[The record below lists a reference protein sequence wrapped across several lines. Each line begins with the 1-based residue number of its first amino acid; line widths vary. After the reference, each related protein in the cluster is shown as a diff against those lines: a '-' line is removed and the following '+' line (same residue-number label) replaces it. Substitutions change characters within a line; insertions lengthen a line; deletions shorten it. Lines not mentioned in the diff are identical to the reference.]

1 MTATVNA
8 DMRLLLEWVFENAL
22 DEDKSGFIEEREANR
37 VAKYCGYGGPDG
49 DITAL
54 WTMMLREM
62 DTDGDQRISKE
73 EYVVFMSKSLEGSV
87 AAARNLKD
95 EVDAKLNQKAALKQA
110 YEPPAAVEIS
120 TPRATAPQTEAKAP
134 DPWAL
139 TIEDYRDPESIHAQ
153 LLPRGGLEHP
163 PVKLLKWGWMEQRAD
178 RLRSATTDEER
189 RALALP
195 RRQDLERDEPDAF
208 YSAEE
213 VRQLETNYSDAIELT
228 QLSIVSVSHAWE
240 TSVHPDPRGANL
252 LLLVDA
258 IKRAQT
264 TKEETAWGDAMLLP
278 SSLAVF
284 FDFCSLFQRDPTL
297 FEASETPEA
306 KEEGEERDAFIAAL
320 KAKTAFYGG
329 EAYDKSR
336 SEAEGRPFKAALDNM
351 EVWYAHAGTTVVL
364 LTETPEGSSAVP
376 YDRRGWPTFESSVAM
391 LIKPYLGRG
400 TCPSLIDVSLR
411 ASVCKR
417 FAPRTPDGMHK
428 LLMEKKFTNGAD
440 REVVVK
446 LYTNVAERCIYPAEI
461 LDYDGFRFGD
471 EEMKVLCEWFP
482 KCEMVE
488 TLYLVNNAF
497 TVMGWDLLAEVV
509 GREGAMPKLKKI
521 TAIYNKDKPSAK
533 LREACEKRGI
543 ELEG

>member
-1 MTATVNA
+1 
-8 DMRLLLEWVFENAL
+8 MRA
-22 DEDKSGFIEEREANR
+22 R
-37 VAKYCGYGGPDG
+37 GGG
-49 DITAL
+49 GCA
-54 WTMMLREM
+54 
-62 DTDGDQRISKE
+62 SK
-73 EYVVFMSKSLEGSV
+73 
-87 AAARNLKD
+87 AAAPEKKPTETENVKSTTVEP
-95 EVDAKLNQKAALKQA
+95 EVATL
-110 YEPPAAVEIS
+110 EAVEVE
-120 TPRATAPQTEAKAP
+120 TTQPKAP
-134 DPWAL
+134 EPWAL

-163 PVKLLKWGWMEQRAD
+163 PVKLLKWEWMEKRAD
-178 RLRSATTDEER
+178 KLRSATTDEER

-213 VRQLETNYSDAIELT
+213 VRQLKTNKPLGAGTAT
-228 QLSIVSVSHAWE
+228 QLPIVSVSHAWE

-264 TKEETAWGDAMLLP
+264 TKEKGARGYGAQLLP

-376 YDRRGWPTFESSVAM
+376 YDLRGWPTFESSVAM
-391 LIKPYLGRG
+391 LIKPALLGY
-400 TCPSLIDVSLR
+400 TTWPPLIDVSLR
-411 ASVCKR
+411 CLKWRNIGSTAPSSGRELTNAKLSFALKRRTEFTATDLAAFELQELRPSDYIKSGASYFQPDGASVCKR
-417 FAPRTPDGMHK
+417 FAPHTPDGMHK

-446 LYTNVAERCIYPAEI
+446 LYTNVAERCIYPAER
-461 LDYDGFRFGD
+461 LDYDGFGFGD
-471 EEMKVLCEWFP
+471 EEMKVLCEWWP
-482 KCEMVE
+482 KCEVVD
-488 TLYLVNNAF
+488 TLYLNNNEFSA
-497 TVMGWDLLAEVV
+497 TGWDLLAEVV
-509 GREGAMPKLKKI
+509 GREGAMPKLKEI
-521 TAIYNKDKPSAK
+521 NVNDNKAKPSAK

-543 ELEG
+543 KLY

>member
-1 MTATVNA
+1 MPA
-8 DMRLLLEWVFENAL
+8 
-22 DEDKSGFIEEREANR
+22 
-37 VAKYCGYGGPDG
+37 
-49 DITAL
+49 
-54 WTMMLREM
+54 
-62 DTDGDQRISKE
+62 
-73 EYVVFMSKSLEGSV
+73 
-87 AAARNLKD
+87 
-95 EVDAKLNQKAALKQA
+95 QA
-110 YEPPAAVEIS
+110 YESQSLRTRGGGCGASKAVAPDKKPA
-120 TPRATAPQTEAKAP
+120 

-153 LLPRGGLEHP
+153 LVPRGGLEHP
-163 PVKLLKWGWMEQRAD
+163 PVKLLKWEWMEKRAD
-178 RLRSATTDEER
+178 KLRSATTDEER

-213 VRQLETNYSDAIELT
+213 LRQLETNYSSAIQLT
-228 QLSIVSVSHAWE
+228 QLPIVSVSHAWE

-264 TKEETAWGDAMLLP
+264 TPEKDPDGQDVILLP

-364 LTETPEGSSAVP
+364 LTETPEGSSAVA
-376 YDRRGWPTFESSVAM
+376 YLLRGWPTFESSVAM
-391 LIKPYLGRG
+391 LIKPYLGG
-400 TCPSLIDVSLR
+400 FTWPSLIDVSLR
-411 ASVCKR
+411 KSLCKR

-446 LYTNVAERCIYPAEI
+446 LYTNVAERCIYPAKE
-461 LDYDGFRFGD
+461 LDYYGMSFGD
-471 EEMKVLCEWFP
+471 EEMTVLCEWFP
-482 KCEMVE
+482 KCEVVKKLDLMR
-488 TLYLVNNAF
+488 NAF
-497 TVMGWDLLAEVV
+497 TATGWDLLAEVV
-509 GREGAMPKLKKI
+509 GREGAMPKLKRI
-521 TAIYNKDKPSAK
+521 AAYGNKAHPSAE

-543 ELEG
+543 ALSG

>member
-1 MTATVNA
+1 MAAIDA

-22 DEDKSGFIEEREANR
+22 DEDKSGFLEEREANR

-54 WTMMLREM
+54 WTTMLREM
-62 DTDGDQRISKE
+62 DTDGDGRISKE

-95 EVDAKLNQKAALKQA
+95 EVDAKLNQKAVPAQL
-110 YEPPAAVEIS
+110 YESPSLRTRGGGGGASKAAE
-120 TPRATAPQTEAKAP
+120 AAAEAKAFAERIANLP
-134 DPWAL
+134 LDL
-139 TIEDYRDPESIHAQ
+139 VIEDYRDPESIHAQ

-163 PVKLLKWGWMEQRAD
+163 PVKLLKWEWMETRAD
-178 RLRSATTDEER
+178 KLRSATTDEER

-213 VRQLETNYSDAIELT
+213 VRQVKPGDYG

-258 IKRAQT
+258 IKRAQKT
-264 TKEETAWGDAMLLP
+264 RENTADGKAKLLP

-364 LTETPEGSSAVP
+364 LTETPEGSSALA
-376 YDRRGWPTFESSVAM
+376 YLLRGWPTFESSVAM
-391 LIKPYLGRG
+391 LIKPYLGPFSW
-400 TCPSLIDVSLR
+400 PSLIDVSLR
-411 ASVCKR
+411 VSKCKR

-446 LYTNVAERCIYPAEI
+446 LYTNVAERCIYPADV
-461 LDYDGFRFGD
+461 LDYRGFDFGD
-471 EEMKVLCEWFP
+471 EEMKVLCEWWP
-482 KCEMVE
+482 KCKVVE
-488 TLYLVNNAF
+488 RLLLSDNAF
-497 TVMGWDLLAEVV
+497 TASSRRSRCSPIHLLSITQRISVCLLA
-509 GREGAMPKLKKI
+509 P
-521 TAIYNKDKPSAK
+521 PS
-533 LREACEKRGI
+533 
-543 ELEG
+543 

>member
-1 MTATVNA
+1 
-8 DMRLLLEWVFENAL
+8 MRTSVRAR
-22 DEDKSGFIEEREANR
+22 GGG
-37 VAKYCGYGGPDG
+37 CG
-49 DITAL
+49 A
-54 WTMMLREM
+54 
-62 DTDGDQRISKE
+62 SK
-73 EYVVFMSKSLEGSV
+73 
-87 AAARNLKD
+87 
-95 EVDAKLNQKAALKQA
+95 
-110 YEPPAAVEIS
+110 AV
-120 TPRATAPQTEAKAP
+120 AP
-134 DPWAL
+134 DKKPTEPWAL
-139 TIEDYRDPESIHAQ
+139 TIEDYRDPESIYAQ
-153 LLPRGGLEHP
+153 LVPRGGLEHP
-163 PVKLLKWGWMEQRAD
+163 PVKLLKWGWMEERAD
-178 RLRSATTDEER
+178 KLRSATTDEER

-213 VRQLETNYSDAIELT
+213 VRQLKTGGFGSVK

-264 TKEETAWGDAMLLP
+264 TPDEVAEGRKAKLLP

-306 KEEGEERDAFIAAL
+306 KEEGAERDAFIAAL

-351 EVWYAHAGTTVVL
+351 EVWYAHEGTTVVL

-376 YDRRGWPTFESSVAM
+376 YPDRGWPTFESSVAM
-391 LIKPYLGRG
+391 LIKPGVSSEEWP
-400 TCPSLIDVSLR
+400 TLIDVSLR

-417 FAPRTPDGMHK
+417 FAPLTPEGMHK

-446 LYTNVAERCIYPAEI
+446 LYTNVAERCIYPAKD
-461 LDYDGFRFGD
+461 LDYYGMGFGD
-471 EEMKVLCEWFP
+471 EEMTVLCEWFP
-482 KCEMVE
+482 KCEEVE
-488 TLYLVNNAF
+488 KLFLYGNAF
-497 TVMGWDLLAEVV
+497 TATGWDLLAEVV
-509 GREGAMPKLKKI
+509 GREGAMPKLQMI
-521 TAIYNKDKPSAK
+521 DARNNKDRPSDK

-543 ELEG
+543 ELYDS

>member
-1 MTATVNA
+1 MTATIDA

-37 VAKYCGYGGPDG
+37 VAKYCGYGGPAG

-54 WTMMLREM
+54 WTKMLREM
-62 DTDGDQRISKE
+62 DTDGDGRISKE
-73 EYVVFMSKSLEGSV
+73 EYVVFMSKSLDGSV

-95 EVDAKLNQKAALKQA
+95 EVDAKLNQKAALDNN
-110 YEPPAAVEIS
+110 Y
-120 TPRATAPQTEAKAP
+120 AP
-134 DPWAL
+134 PWAL
-139 TIEDYRDPESIHAQ
+139 TIEDYRDPESIYAQ

-163 PVKLLKWGWMEQRAD
+163 PVKLLKWEWMEQRAD

-213 VRQLETNYSDAIELT
+213 VRELETNDRQSIGFT

-264 TKEETAWGDAMLLP
+264 TKEKTARGDEAKLLP

-364 LTETPEGSSAVP
+364 LTETPEGSSAVA
-376 YDRRGWPTFESSVAM
+376 YDLRGWPTFESSVAM
-391 LIKPYLGRG
+391 LIKPYPGP
-400 TCPSLIDVSLR
+400 TTWPSLIDVSLR
-411 ASVCKR
+411 ASRCKR
-417 FAPRTPDGMHK
+417 FAPRTPEGMHK

-446 LYTNVAERCIYPAEI
+446 LYTNVAERCIYPAKM
-461 LDYDGFRFGD
+461 LDYYGMGFGD

-482 KCEMVE
+482 KCEEVE
-488 TLYLVNNAF
+488 KLYLNRNAF
-497 TVMGWDLLAEVV
+497 TATGWDLLAEVV
-509 GREGAMPKLKKI
+509 GREGAMPKLKVI
-521 TAIYNKDKPSAK
+521 QADYPSAK
-533 LREACEKRGI
+533 FSEACKKRAI
-543 ELEG
+543 QL

>member
-1 MTATVNA
+1 
-8 DMRLLLEWVFENAL
+8 
-22 DEDKSGFIEEREANR
+22 
-37 VAKYCGYGGPDG
+37 
-49 DITAL
+49 
-54 WTMMLREM
+54 
-62 DTDGDQRISKE
+62 
-73 EYVVFMSKSLEGSV
+73 
-87 AAARNLKD
+87 
-95 EVDAKLNQKAALKQA
+95 
-110 YEPPAAVEIS
+110 
-120 TPRATAPQTEAKAP
+120 
-134 DPWAL
+134 
-139 TIEDYRDPESIHAQ
+139 
-153 LLPRGGLEHP
+153 
-163 PVKLLKWGWMEQRAD
+163 MEQRAD
-178 RLRSATTDEER
+178 KLRSATTDEER

-213 VRQLETNYSDAIELT
+213 VRELKTNTPQYDGAAT

-264 TKEETAWGDAMLLP
+264 TKEKAGKYGDPKAKLLP

-364 LTETPEGSSAVP
+364 LTETPEGSSALA
-376 YDRRGWPTFESSVAM
+376 YLLRGWPTFESSVAM
-391 LIKPYLGRG
+391 LIKPGVSNMEWP
-400 TCPSLIDVSLR
+400 TLIDVSLR
-411 ASVCKR
+411 ASKCKR
-417 FAPRTPDGMHK
+417 FAPLTPEGMHT

-446 LYTNVAERCIYPAEI
+446 LYTNVAERCIYPAKV
-461 LDYDGFRFGD
+461 LDYFGMGFGD

-482 KCEMVE
+482 KCEEVKE
-488 TLYLVNNAF
+488 LYLMNNAF
-497 TVMGWDLLAEVV
+497 TTTGWDLLAEVV
-509 GREGAMPKLKKI
+509 GREGAMPKLKRI
-521 TAIYNKDKPSAK
+521 NANGNKDKSLRQAQGGVRGARTGSAK
-533 LREACEKRGI
+533 GGVQAGDQAE
-543 ELEG
+543 